1 MREDIEIAAE
11 GWTGAMTAPP
21 RRGRAKVRAGATIS
35 SPAPNNSEIGAMV
48 ATTAKRVVLR
58 GKRASSSLSAKTS
71 ALASQPTQIA
81 AETPRR
87 TRAGSLSTTR
97 SHAPASEPIDGAI
110 EAATT
115 GRGSPP
121 IVNAGANGDTRI
133 SVGSPRRSISIGGH
147 IIDDGRDW
155 HATEDARAAVKATP
169 MITAPWHPSIP
180 AIMRHQ
186 RIRRFAIQM
195 TGRITRATESFI
207 AAHDDFR
214 ELDRK
219 AAFAEAKR
227 VRLAIEKGATG
238 CAQPVLL
245 APPAHSAVMAECA
258 PIAALNHQ
266 SSAGWEAMR
275 ANAETEMRAL
285 ARTLP
290 VWAWSER
297 VRGLG
302 ALGVAIIAA
311 EASGDRGDVGSY
323 ATKERLWKRLGL
335 AVIEGERQQ
344 RKAGD
349 AALAHGYNPRRRAE
363 IWAICSDSM
372 FRHQWRGAKEDVPAH
387 AIGPYGDVYARRRE
401 HTKDH
406 DWPLGRKHNDALRV
420 MTKALIEDY
429 WRVWRGLPPLQGQAR
444 PEAMEGDDA

>member
-11 GWTGAMTAPP
+11 AWADTITYSP
-21 RRGRAKVRAGATIS
+21 RRGRASRLLTASART
-35 SPAPNNSEIGAMV
+35 PAPNNSEIGAMV
-48 ATTAKRVVLR
+48 AATAERVSPR
-58 GKRASSSLSAKTS
+58 GKRARSVPRAGKT
-71 ALASQPTQIA
+71 APASPPTQIA

-87 TRAGSLSTTR
+87 TRAEINPATNGN
-97 SHAPASEPIDGAI
+97 APASEPIDGAI
-110 EAATT
+110 EDATA

-121 IVNAGANGDTRI
+121 IVNAGAVTEATANPRL
-133 SVGSPRRSISIGGH
+133 PRRSIPIGGQRH
-147 IIDDGRDW
+147 SDD
-155 HATEDARAAVKATP
+155 HLSAATEDARAIVKATP
-169 MITAPWHPSIP
+169 SITPPWHPSIP
-180 AIMRHQ
+180 ALMRYQ

-195 TGRITRATESFI
+195 TGRMARATESFI

-227 VRLAIEKGATG
+227 VRLAIEKWAMTSTDTKSS
-238 CAQPVLL
+238 
-245 APPAHSAVMAECA
+245 APPQHNSAVMAECA

-275 ANAETEMRAL
+275 TNAEAEMRAL

-290 VWAWSER
+290 VWAWSEG

-311 EASGDRGDVGSY
+311 EASGERGDVGSY

-344 RKAGD
+344 RKSGD
-349 AALAHGYNPRRRAE
+349 VALAHGYNPRRRAE

-372 FRHQWRGAKEDVPAH
+372 FRHQWRGA
-387 AIGPYGDVYARRRE
+387 
-401 HTKDH
+401 
-406 DWPLGRKHNDALRV
+406 
-420 MTKALIEDY
+420 
-429 WRVWRGLPPLQGQAR
+429 
-444 PEAMEGDDA
+444 